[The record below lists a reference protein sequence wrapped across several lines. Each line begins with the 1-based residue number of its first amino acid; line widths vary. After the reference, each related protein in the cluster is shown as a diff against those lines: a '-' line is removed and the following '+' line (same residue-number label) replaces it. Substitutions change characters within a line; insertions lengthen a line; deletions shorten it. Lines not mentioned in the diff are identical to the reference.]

1 MAIKVDGM
9 KKKPKQTNILFADER
24 YVGSEPKWDT
34 EKALK
39 YSDSEYDH
47 YMRQSLRYY
56 NYYFSTKE
64 LKKYVMEWMRGFGIE
79 QKLFN
84 KETVDNYN
92 KVSDSMT
99 PVTVGALIKAHKQ
112 GMPLRPNVIK
122 YLTTTLTR
130 ISKTK
135 LDEVEEVDTD
145 VGTKSP
151 PKPTIQD
158 RLGEILQKHV
168 LHFEELEDSLIAGKP
183 VDPKAYEYLSS
194 KNVPQAMIG
203 KISALFEGRLREITE
218 AQEGKCEQLKE
229 GYSHFKAADFKR
241 HIAFYTKLL
250 ADLAS
255 YGQVKK
261 ATKKASVRK
270 PPQKEKLVSKL
281 KYLKE
286 DKTLKLVSIN
296 PVDIVGATE
305 LWVYN
310 TKTRKLGKY
319 VADATAGTLT
329 VKGSAIVGFDTNKSV
344 QKTLRKPA
352 DQLKAFM
359 SAGKIALRKFLEDIK
374 ATDTKMNGRINQD
387 TLLLK
392 VS

>member
-9 KKKPKQTNILFADER
+9 KKKPKQTNILFADEK
-24 YVGSEPKWDT
+24 YMGSEPKWDT

-39 YSDSEYDH
+39 YTETEFDH
-47 YMRQSLRYY
+47 RMRESLKYY
-56 NYYFSTKE
+56 NYYFSTKD
-64 LKKYVMEWMRGFGIE
+64 LKKYVLEWIRGYGIE
-79 QKLFN
+79 QKLFD
-84 KETVDNYN
+84 KETVDRYV
-92 KVSDSMT
+92 KVGDQMT

-112 GMPLRPNVIK
+112 GMPLRPNIIK
-122 YLTTTLTR
+122 YLTTTIIR
-130 ISKTK
+130 VSKTK
-135 LDEVEEVDTD
+135 MEAEVVEEVADIAAQ
-145 VGTKSP
+145 
-151 PKPTIQD
+151 PKVTIQD
-158 RLGEILQKHV
+158 RLGEILQKHI
-168 LHFEELEDSLIAGKP
+168 LHFEELEDALIAGKTLE
-183 VDPKAYEYLSS
+183 PKAYEYLQS
-194 KNVPQAMIG
+194 KNVPQAMLG
-203 KISALFEGRLREITE
+203 KISAVFEKRQAELLE

-229 GYSHFKAADFKR
+229 GYAHFKAADFKR
-241 HIAFYTKLL
+241 HIAFYTKLI
-250 ADLAS
+250 ADLTS

-286 DKTLKLVSIN
+286 EKTLKLVSVN
-296 PVDIVGATE
+296 PVDVVGATE

-329 VKGSAIVGFDTNKSV
+329 VKGTVIVGYDTNKSV

-359 SAGKIALRKFLEDIK
+359 AAGKIALRKFLEDIK